1 MNKQFREAVTKLSF
15 WSGWSILIAIP
26 IVFVIETVV
35 LQDLPSVQLWEWG
48 LPFVAITMIYIGRG
62 RDEVLNHHLV

>member
-1 MNKQFREAVTKLSF
+1 MNKQFREAVTKLFF

-35 LQDLPSVQLWEWG
+35 LQDLPSVQLWEWA